1 MKDLITLT
9 AESFKIKSA
18 GVYEYNGTMFEIT
31 EAAGGK
37 YSGECN
43 GKRFNRWDI
52 AGVKSLV
59 GAPHVSRKRK
69 VTADLSD
76 IAEDAAII
84 PEEPTTDTD
93 KDIAPVKEEQ
103 PTDGRKSTK
112 SGTKKEAAEDAAKI
126 AAEEAK
132 KAEAAAKAA
141 ADAMKAAEAAMR
153 KAEEAKRAA
162 EIEAAEEAKRA
173 AEEKGQQRHPDFNK
187 VLELVRMDIPLYL
200 YGPAG
205 TGKNVICQQ
214 IAEELG
220 LNFYFS
226 NSVTQEYKIV
236 GFVDA
241 GGRFHETEF
250 YRAFKHGGLF
260 MLDEI
265 DASIPE
271 VLTLLNAAIANRYLV
286 FGNNERV
293 QAHDNF
299 RIVAAGNT
307 AGTGA
312 TEEYCG
318 RVQLD
323 AASLNR
329 FAVMELNYAP
339 NIEEKVA
346 GNNNEVLEF
355 CRAIRKAGQ
364 DTATSMVVSYRN
376 ISMLASMDKV
386 FNADLAV
393 KLAITKGMEADDIST
408 LASAIE
414 VDAKN
419 KFYKALKNMVK

>member
-18 GVYEYNGTMFEIT
+18 GIYEYCGTMFEIT

-69 VTADLSD
+69 ATADLSD

-84 PEEPTTDTD
+84 PEEPTKDAD
-93 KDIAPVKEEQ
+93 KDIAPIKEEN
-103 PTDGRKSTK
+103 PADGRKSTK
-112 SGTKKEAAEDAAKI
+112 SGTKKEAAEDAAKV

-141 ADAMKAAEAAMR
+141 AEAMKAAEEAMR
-153 KAEEAKRAA
+153 KAEEAKKAA
-162 EIEAAEEAKRA
+162 EIEAAEEAKKA

-187 VLELVRMDIPLYL
+187 VLELVRMDIPVYL

-220 LNFYFS
+220 LTFYFS

-312 TEEYCG
+312 TEEYCD
-318 RVQLD
+318 RMQLG

-329 FAVMELNYAP
+329 FAVRFLGYAE
-339 NIEEKVA
+339 NIEAAVC
-346 GNNNEVLEF
+346 GNNKEVLEF
-355 CRAIRKAGQ
+355 CRACRKSAEAA
-364 DTATSMVVSYRN
+364 DTSLIVSYRN
-376 ISMLASMDKV
+376 ISMMAKMEPI
-386 FNADLAV
+386 FGAEEAV
-393 KLAITKGMEADDIST
+393 QMAILKGMQKDDINII
-408 LASAIE
+408 AAGIE
-414 VDAKN
+414 IDGRN
-419 KFYKALKNMVK
+419 KFMKALKNLCK